1 MSYSNSSTHALIEQ
15 QATSEPIVLD
25 VLKCE
30 VCQVNNHKY
39 KCPRCEIKTCC
50 LYCCKKHKEMSG
62 CSGQRDVTKFLN
74 KQEFDEQALISDY
87 RFLEEQSRLIDN
99 YQRESVNQSDSAH
112 VQQSQHS
119 GHFETLRKYVHS
131 QFNINLKLMPS
142 QSTRH
147 LNNKTRFNRNAN
159 LVSWSL
165 EMVFHLDFTTLA
177 SSSVP
182 THKSNKANL
191 FRFHT
196 KSQLFSCQ
204 DTLRSMLSKFYK
216 TYKSELFANVNSTAI
231 FNQSNGD
238 SNQKSLKNEDQTW
251 RYICLYKTFN
261 NPLEH
266 EDLGELNVLMEVIDF
281 DLKKKYY
288 LKLDV
293 DKKMEECLANRT
305 LIEYPTFYLVKTSN
319 LSEYPIEDPTR
330 TSHVTSTQPDE
341 VNLCDSKP
349 TTSSNSSDGT
359 NKLKR
364 EKDEEMEDGECDD
377 DDDEDES
384 DNENYIDDFDYVE
397 KRNRHDELF
406 NTSEHIKKLKV
417 DENSS

>member
-1 MSYSNSSTHALIEQ
+1 
-15 QATSEPIVLD
+15 
-25 VLKCE
+25 
-30 VCQVNNHKY
+30 
-39 KCPRCEIKTCC
+39 
-50 LYCCKKHKEMSG
+50 
-62 CSGQRDVTKFLN
+62 
-74 KQEFDEQALISDY
+74 
-87 RFLEEQSRLIDN
+87 
-99 YQRESVNQSDSAH
+99 
-112 VQQSQHS
+112 
-119 GHFETLRKYVHS
+119 
-131 QFNINLKLMPS
+131 
-142 QSTRH
+142 
-147 LNNKTRFNRNAN
+147 
-159 LVSWSL
+159 
-165 EMVFHLDFTTLA
+165 
-177 SSSVP
+177 
-182 THKSNKANL
+182 
-191 FRFHT
+191 
-196 KSQLFSCQ
+196 
-204 DTLRSMLSKFYK
+204 
-216 TYKSELFANVNSTAI
+216 
-231 FNQSNGD
+231 
-238 SNQKSLKNEDQTW
+238 
-251 RYICLYKTFN
+251 
-261 NPLEH
+261 
-266 EDLGELNVLMEVIDF
+266 MEVIDF